1 MAHGHGHGHGA
12 EVSESTK
19 TIAIIISVLALLLA
33 IAETAGKSAQTDA
46 IRHNIEAANYW
57 AFFQAKTIRR
67 TTVATAADTM
77 QLDIEFA
84 RDLTIKEKLE
94 KRVAEWRKEAQRYRS
109 EPQTGEG
116 SEELAKRAQDAGKK
130 SVTALAKYHHY
141 EIASA
146 AFQIAIVLASA
157 SIITGAVYML
167 WAAGGLGLLGIVFLG
182 IGLIVPTAVHIF

>member
-1 MAHGHGHGHGA
+1 MAHGHGHGHGG
-12 EVSESTK
+12 EMSESTK

-46 IRHNIEAANYW
+46 LGYNIETANLW

-67 TTVATAADTM
+67 TTLETAADAM
-77 QLDIEFA
+77 QLEVEFP
-84 RDLTIKEKLE
+84 RDPAMKERLE

-116 SEELAKRAQDAGKK
+116 SQELAKRAQETAKK
-130 SVTALAKYHHY
+130 RTVALAKYHHF

-157 SIITGAVYML
+157 SIITGAAYML
-167 WAAGGLGLLGIVFLG
+167 WAAGGLGALGIVFMA
-182 IGLIVPTAVHIF
+182 IALIAPTAVHIF